1 MAERLVV
8 ADASP
13 LIGLAAAG
21 AFDLLRRLFGRVTV
35 TAAVR
40 DEVMAGGDRP
50 GAREIAEAIES
61 GWVEV
66 AENPAASGQFTD
78 LGVGEASTLAFA
90 IENSARCLVL
100 MDEPLGRAHAR
111 AYGIAVT
118 ELAGVLLAAKRAG
131 FISSVR
137 QYLERLEAS
146 NFRLS
151 EEVILTIL
159 EQAGEARAKWAHP
172 VLSCSGARGGLG
184 PPCDHHE
191 PDRRRSPPHLAPGRS
206 TVARGPD
213 AAAHLR
219 PLRADP
225 AQLRDRRI
233 PW

>member
-1 MAERLVV
+1 MAERLVA

-21 AFDLLRRLFGRVTV
+21 AFDLLHRLFGRITV

-50 GAREIAEAIES
+50 GAREIAEAIAN
-61 GWVEV
+61 GWIEV
-66 AENPAASGQFTD
+66 AANPVSSERFVD
-78 LGVGEASTLAFA
+78 LGAGEGSTLALA
-90 IENSARCLVL
+90 IESPGQCLVL

-118 ELAGVLLAAKRAG
+118 GLAGLLLAAKRAG

-151 EEVILTIL
+151 DEVIQTIL
-159 EQAGEARAKWAHP
+159 EQAGEAPETR
-172 VLSCSGARGGLG
+172 
-184 PPCDHHE
+184 
-191 PDRRRSPPHLAPGRS
+191 
-206 TVARGPD
+206 
-213 AAAHLR
+213 
-219 PLRADP
+219 
-225 AQLRDRRI
+225 
-233 PW
+233 